1 MYYVQLHQKINM
13 SKTALDISDP
23 SLRLTLEVMLKAEG
37 HEIVTVTPEV
47 TVADSRTGAI
57 NALSMSPVVL
67 LTSVAGIADAVNAM
81 YQGVYGYILLPLQ
94 PGEAGLMVTRAAA
107 KTNNARM
114 QPEESNPAL
123 LSLAEVEKQHIEAVL
138 RACKGNQV
146 KASRILGI
154 GRNTLWRKMKSW
166 KQKEYPLL

>member
-1 MYYVQLHQKINM
+1 M
-13 SKTALDISDP
+13 SKTALAINDP

-37 HEIVTVTPEV
+37 HEIITESPEV
-47 TVADSRTGAI
+47 TVADSPTGAI
-57 NALSMSPVVL
+57 NALSTSPAVL

-107 KTNNARM
+107 QANNTPM
-114 QPEESNPAL
+114 QPTESDPVL

-166 KQKEYPLL
+166 KLKEPPPL